1 MVDRDILAR
10 GGGASLTPC
19 REPLC
24 NNAEEAFRRQA
35 VDSGWTVSKRG
46 WPDFICERDG
56 KIVIVEI
63 KAHRRR
69 ILKREQRYVMNLLA
83 SYGVPCYRWSPDGG
97 FERIGTRPFH
107 VRERERAWTRP

>member
-69 ILKREQRYVMNLLA
+69 ILKR
-83 SYGVPCYRWSPDGG
+83 VPCYRWSPDGG